1 MDDGLPMLICAQCIY
16 QLNCSFKFKTQCENS
31 DATLRK
37 YLSNNMQVKNEVS
50 IIKIDRTPIHMLSVY
65 RKQRRHKSKDLS

>member
-37 YLSNNMQVKNEVS
+37 YLSNNMQIKNEVS
-50 IIKIDRTPIHMLSVY
+50 TIKIDRTPNEHTNPYVKCL
-65 RKQRRHKSKDLS
+65 QEAT